1 MPQEYVGPVMTLCN
15 QKRGIQMDMHY
26 HGKQVRLTYELPMA
40 EIVLDFFDRMK
51 SISRGYAS
59 MEYEFKEYRASDV
72 VKVDM
77 LINGDKVD
85 ALAHY
90 RASGQ
95 QPVPRPC
102 RGGEDAGTD
111 SAADV

>member
-1 MPQEYVGPVMTLCN
+1 
-15 QKRGIQMDMHY
+15 
-26 HGKQVRLTYELPMA
+26 MA

-85 ALAHY
+85 ALAIIVH
-90 RASGQ
+90 RPTAS
-95 QPVPRPC
+95 
-102 RGGEDAGTD
+102 
-111 SAADV
+111 SADVPWRRRCGN